1 MLKKLNNITGYKF
14 KMTSLSV
21 IFNVNNK
28 HFINFYTP
36 DRRNNKLRPVYY
48 NGASEFLPPM
58 SKQYVSIAVHF
69 QLKPNKAEKASTDVY
84 FLDILRKINKV
95 LNFTD
100 EPIVQRTSELIY
112 RADVYDEENIGY
124 TLLAYPI
131 STRTGSKGF
140 NCSIIKTLYVKRF
153 L

>member
-1 MLKKLNNITGYKF
+1 MLKKLNKITGYKF

-21 IFNVNNK
+21 IFNVHNK
-28 HFINFYTP
+28 HFTNFYTP
-36 DRRNNKLRPVYY
+36 DRNNKLRPVYFT
-48 NGASEFLPPM
+48 GASELLPPM
-58 SKQYVSIAVHF
+58 TKQYVSIAVHF
-69 QLKPNKAEKASTDVY
+69 QIKPIKAEKVSTDVY

-100 EPIVQRTSELIY
+100 EPIVQRNSELIY
-112 RADVYDEENIGY
+112 RADVYDEENIAY
-124 TLLAYPI
+124 TLIAYPI

-140 NCSIIKTLYVKRF
+140 NCSIIKTVYVKRF